1 MKTKL
6 LSLLA
11 LALLLSGCGTP
22 QDYAEAARIK
32 EQARVEAE
40 RQSIAN
46 DAERTRQE
54 VLAPV
59 SAELEA
65 TRRRATQDLQL
76 REEVAQ
82 LELKYKQL
90 EAELKLTY
98 QQKLDEA
105 EANHQKTLAQ
115 IETDRQQAE
124 TAALTTLFEGVRD
137 SLIAIFVASGA
148 AGLLILSGWGI
159 GHGIRAYARNKGES
173 VYPKNGQWPAIVRP
187 DGIYLPGR
195 VPGSYMLLGRPG
207 LLERMAQTVAY
218 LVHVKRG
225 QIAPPPNNEGW
236 VRLPGLAPEQLQITT
251 NDQST
256 NMLAAATHGTAK
268 TDVQSVAAEGAANVA
283 RTVFGVN
290 IAQLPAPR
298 TVVVQPDDLRRLDS
312 AGGRLEDD
320 R

>member
-1 MKTKL
+1 MKIKL

-11 LALLLSGCGTP
+11 LALLLPGCGTP
-22 QDYAEAARIK
+22 QDYAEAERIK

-40 RQSIAN
+40 TQQIAN
-46 DAERTRQE
+46 DAERVRQG

-59 SAELEA
+59 AAELEA
-65 TRRRATQDLQL
+65 ARLRATNDLQL

-82 LELKYKQL
+82 LDLKYKQL
-90 EAELKLTY
+90 EADLKIAY
-98 QQKLDEA
+98 ENRLDEA
-105 EANHQKTLAQ
+105 EATHQKILAQ
-115 IETDRQQAE
+115 IEVDRQKSE
-124 TAALTTLFEGVRD
+124 TDALTNLSYGMRD
-137 SLIAIFVASGA
+137 SLVAAFLALGA
-148 AGLLILSGWGI
+148 AGLLILAGWGI

-207 LLERMAQTVAY
+207 LLERTAQVVAY

-236 VRLPGLAPEQLQITT
+236 VLLPELTPEQLQITA

-256 NMLAAATHGTAK
+256 NMLAAATHGMAK

-283 RTVFGVN
+283 RTIFGVGM
-290 IAQLPAPR
+290 AQLPAPR
-298 TVVVQPDDLRRLDS
+298 TVVVQQDDLMRLDA
-312 AGGRLEDD
+312 AGGER
-320 R
+320 